1 MTQLP
6 VITNQPTALT
16 LSPARRSAMPPRHL
30 ADLDLAG
37 RRAALAELGE
47 QPFRAGQ
54 LSAHYFGR
62 LVRDPAGRTDLPAGS
77 RDRITGALLPPLLP
91 AVRELACDDG
101 ATRKTLWK

>member
-1 MTQLP
+1 MRCWRSCCRRPEHTEINGTDRSRRKHGTLGRVMTQLP
-6 VITNQPTALT
+6 VITSQPPALT

-62 LVRDPAGRTDLPAGS
+62 LVRDPAGMTDLP
-77 RDRITGALLPPLLP
+77 
-91 AVRELACDDG
+91 
-101 ATRKTLWK
+101 